1 MPPRSGLINV
11 ITDEV
16 STSSAAMWSATNT
29 SASSYYGAD
38 EYHRIPD
45 WGTHLLKQDVD
56 RLTLQVDNLSADY
69 ADAIRI
75 ALDRIGLADYK
86 SQVEKEV
93 KSVIESRLQQI
104 TETVDKAY
112 KSLNEKINVF
122 EKQMN
127 EKLEKFD
134 AEFRK
139 RKVELDKI
147 DFLAKELGYQMEIAD
162 KSF

>member
-1 MPPRSGLINV
+1 MPPRSGLVN

-16 STSSAAMWSATNT
+16 STSSAAMWSGTT

-38 EYHRIPD
+38 EYRIPD

-56 RLTLQVDNLSADY
+56 RLSLQVDNLSADY

-75 ALDRIGLADYK
+75 ALDRIGLSDYK

-93 KSVIESRLQQI
+93 KSVIESRLHQI
-104 TETVDKAY
+104 TDTVDKAY

-134 AEFRK
+134 TEFRK